1 MSEVSL
7 EELLKTLEEAEE
19 AKEEKGPVHKDLF
32 HMDRFIKDFGIRVGL
47 DRVPNYVIFY
57 TYRRLWDG
65 VNKVDKKARKIKFFR
80 SMNKRFTRVRDG
92 KTRYYLLNAEAFDL
106 TREGKLK
113 AKHYDEKYQEAI
125 KTKQS
130 KKSKSTKKVQSKK

>member
-1 MSEVSL
+1 MSEISL

-19 AKEEKGPVHKDLF
+19 VKEEVKKPVHKDLY
-32 HMDRFIKDFGIRVGL
+32 HVDRFVKDLDVKCGL
-47 DRVPNYVIFY
+47 DRIPNYIIFY
-57 TYRRLWDG
+57 TYKKVWEG
-65 VNKVDKKARKIKFFR
+65 VQDNKKARKIKFFR

-92 KTRYYLLNAEAFDL
+92 KTRYYLLNADAFDL

-113 AKHYDEKYQEAI
+113 AKHYDEKYQKAI

-130 KKSKSTKKVQSKK
+130 KKSKSTKEVQPKE